1 MKRSEMV
8 QIIWKRLEPLGVS
21 EETCSEVI
29 GILEKAGMI
38 PPRCEL
44 PKLGISDNAWEP
56 ENE

>member
-1 MKRSEMV
+1 MV